1 MNMKITIGEW
11 RMRNGGKAI
20 VGAINESSHEPVIGW
35 RTGQDGAG
43 QDGVLLSRSWQLDGS
58 YYEPGNEC
66 EFDLIAPWTD
76 PVPWDWS
83 TTPPWI
89 NWIAMWKDG
98 DWFLFDTEPLIK
110 GDAWDND
117 DGISSHH
124 IPKSHRPQ
132 WSGEWKQSKTMRP
145 GCKEVK

>member
-1 MNMKITIGEW
+1 MKITTGEW
-11 RMRNGGKAI
+11 KTRCGPKAI
-20 VGAINESSHEPVIGW
+20 VAAVNESAKASHQVIGW
-35 RTGQDGAG
+35 IGQHSQSWCIDGNWSSNGGEAG
-43 QDGVLLSRSWQLDGS
+43 L
-58 YYEPGNEC
+58 
-66 EFDLIAPWTD
+66 DLIAPWTD

-110 GDAWDND
+110 GDAWGND

-124 IPKSHRPQ
+124 IPKSHAPK
-132 WSGEWKQSKTMRP
+132 WSGEWKLSKMMRP
-145 GCKEVK
+145 KETTK